1 MDTRP
6 HGNGILWKMFNI
18 NNVNNVVSDASF
30 QTQVWPFTTD
40 KARLQGREFYN
51 GFSIQDALL
60 FMPDSLFP
68 RPVQKDLIISSTKV
82 LALRGY
88 MVLKT
93 NFLSRNN
100 KVSHFQAEL

>member
-1 MDTRP
+1 MTFY
-6 HGNGILWKMFNI
+6 HWQ
-18 NNVNNVVSDASF
+18 S
-30 QTQVWPFTTD
+30 
-40 KARLQGREFYN
+40 KAARKRIFN

-82 LALRGY
+82 LALQGY

-93 NFLSRNN
+93 NFLSRNT